1 MKPVP
6 LLRKDILAMSVITGL
21 SVAVSI
27 IKEQGVFMGL
37 ICVPF
42 AWCGWFLI
50 LDLFDLIPFK
60 KRGG

>member
-1 MKPVP
+1 
-6 LLRKDILAMSVITGL
+6 MSVITGL